1 MNGTE
6 LGRSLLNIFI
16 SIYFLE
22 YLYPSQNN
30 LSYNLFIT
38 LVGGGLVVSQ
48 TCQRWLTQTLV
59 TEDTPCNLFC
69 PKYN

>member
-16 SIYFLE
+16 SIYFLV

-48 TCQRWLTQTLV
+48 TGGLVVSQTGGLVVSQTCQRPPRLW
-59 TEDTPCNLFC
+59 
-69 PKYN
+69 